1 MRKVLYIALVCSAFA
16 AAPALAVDG
25 DPTVGRTK
33 TAECVQCHGSDGN
46 SKKPANPK
54 LAGQSAEYIYKQLME
69 FKSGERVN
77 NIMNEQA
84 AALSEQ
90 DMKDIAAYY
99 EAQTPISGTAD
110 ETVVALGEA
119 LFRGGNSATGV
130 PACMACHG
138 PAGEGNPGAKFP
150 RLAGQW
156 AEYTESQ
163 LHAFRKA
170 ERANDAGKMMRN
182 IAIKMT
188 DAEITAVSEYIAGL
202 QP

>member
-1 MRKVLYIALVCSAFA
+1 MRKLVFTALACSALA
-16 AAPALAVDG
+16 AGPALALDG
-25 DPTVGRTK
+25 NPSAGGTK
-33 TAECVQCHGSDGN
+33 AAECFQCHASDGN
-46 SKKPANPK
+46 SSKPANPK
-54 LAGQSAEYIYKQLME
+54 LAGQGAEYIYKQLME

-90 DMKDIAAYY
+90 DMKDIALYY
-99 EAQTPISGTAD
+99 EAQTPVSGTAD
-110 ETVVALGEA
+110 ETVVELGEA
-119 LFRGGNSATGV
+119 IFRGGNAATGV

-138 PAGEGNPGAKFP
+138 PRGEGNPAAKFP

-156 AEYTESQ
+156 SEYTESQ

-170 ERANDAGKMMRN
+170 ERANDAGQMMRN

-188 DAEITAVSEYIAGL
+188 DAEIYAVSEYIAGL
-202 QP
+202 R